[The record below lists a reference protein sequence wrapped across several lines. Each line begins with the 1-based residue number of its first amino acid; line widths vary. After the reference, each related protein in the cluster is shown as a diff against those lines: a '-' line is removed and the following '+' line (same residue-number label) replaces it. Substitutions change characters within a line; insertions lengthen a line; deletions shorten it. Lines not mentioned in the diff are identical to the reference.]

1 MARRALLPLAL
12 TATFLAAAGCGV
24 AGAPGA
30 KARATA
36 EIGGL
41 GLSRGEVDDQDLTAG
56 ARRKQVS
63 TAVLAREGQAGASGA
78 LVFPTRE
85 TRRPAPRPP
94 LRAAAGPVVSGVLRY
109 PDFGGQLI
117 PAANVTVHLEAR
129 TGMLGGAKEVAAA
142 VTDAAGRWTVELPAD
157 LAGKGV
163 AASYELGNKRWTI
176 NKYRW
181 AGPTIDALAAVNDT
195 GERAL
200 DAASQNGK
208 AALIHQV
215 WNRALTAFERE
226 NIPID
231 AWWSRPIGTTWPA
244 SGNFYSFGS
253 VNLTDAEWWDVNGHE
268 IGHAIFFAGF
278 NSASGGGQHKI
289 DECYGADLAWSE
301 GFASFFSGV
310 ISIDRAD
317 ADAKFQFMVPRR
329 APIRVENVPDD
340 VCTGHTNEWRAGS
353 ALWDLYDTHDD
364 GQDKVALPFATI
376 WGSLVKTQNP
386 GRMTDVRD
394 AFKRIAT
401 LQPAETRPGL
411 AAAFAQSGVPV
422 TFQVAR

>member
-12 TATFLAAAGCGV
+12 AVTFVAGCGI
-24 AGAPGA
+24 AAPGGKTRAAADFAA
-30 KARATA
+30 KGAT
-36 EIGGL
+36 
-41 GLSRGEVDDQDLTAG
+41 RGEVDDADLSAG

-63 TAVLAREGQAGASGA
+63 TAVLAREGKAGANGT

-85 TRRPAPRPP
+85 TRRPGQRPP
-94 LRAAAGPVVSGVLRY
+94 LRAAAGPVMTGVLRY
-109 PDFGGQLI
+109 PDFQGNLI
-117 PAANVTVHLEAR
+117 PAANVTVHLEAKA
-129 TGMLGGAKEVAAA
+129 GLLGGNKEVATAL
-142 VTDAAGRWTVELPAD
+142 TDAEGRWTAELPAD
-157 LAGKGV
+157 LAGKPV
-163 AASYELGNKRWTI
+163 ASTYELGNRRWTL

-181 AGPTIDALAAVNDT
+181 AGPAVEALAAVNDT
-195 GERAL
+195 GERTL

-208 AALIHQV
+208 AALIHQI
-215 WNRALTAFERE
+215 WNRALAAFERE
-226 NIPID
+226 NIPTD
-231 AWWSRPIGTTWPA
+231 GWWTRPIGTTWPA

-310 ISIDRAD
+310 ISIDRGD
-317 ADAKFQFMVPRR
+317 PDAKFQYMVPRR

-340 VCTGHTNEWRAGS
+340 VCGGHTNEWRAGS

-364 GQDKVALPFATI
+364 GQDQVALPFSTI
-376 WGSLVKTQNP
+376 WGALVKTQNP

-394 AFKRIAT
+394 AFKRIAGG
-401 LQPAETRPGL
+401 QPAEVRPGL

-422 TFQVAR
+422 TFSIAR

>member
-1 MARRALLPLAL
+1 MARRFRSALIPLAL
-12 TATFLAAAGCGV
+12 TVLAAGCGV
-24 AGAPGA
+24 QAAPGA
-30 KARATA
+30 KARQAGDLAMQGAT
-36 EIGGL
+36 
-41 GLSRGEVDDQDLTAG
+41 RGEVDDADLTAG

-63 TAVLAREGQAGASGA
+63 TAALAREGKPGANGT
-78 LVFPTRE
+78 LLFPTSP
-85 TRRPAPRPP
+85 TRRPAARPM
-94 LRAAAGPVVSGVLRY
+94 LRAAAGPVVAGVLRY
-109 PDFGGQLI
+109 PDAQGALI
-117 PAANVTVHLEAR
+117 PAANVTVHLEVR
-129 TGMLGGAKEVAAA
+129 GKEVATAL
-142 VTDAAGRWTVELPAD
+142 TDAEGRWTAELGAD
-157 LAGKGV
+157 LAGKAL
-163 AASYELGNKRWTI
+163 AATYELGNKRWTI

-181 AGPTIDALAAVNDT
+181 AGPQVEALAAVNDT
-195 GERAL
+195 GERTI
-200 DAASQNGK
+200 DAGSQNGK

-215 WNRALTAFERE
+215 WNRALNAFTRE
-226 NIPID
+226 NIDID
-231 AWWSRPIGTTWPA
+231 GWWTRPIGTTWPG
-244 SGNFYSFGS
+244 SGNYYSFGS

-310 ISIDRAD
+310 ISIDRGD
-317 ADAKFQFMVPRR
+317 ADAKFQYMVPRR

-353 ALWDLYDTHDD
+353 ALWDLYDTHND
-364 GQDKVALPFATI
+364 GQDHVALEFKTI
-376 WGSLVKTQNP
+376 WGALVKTQNP

-401 LQPAETRPGL
+401 GQPAEARPGL

-422 TFQVAR
+422 QFQVAR